1 MPYKLYLDK
10 SENFECD
17 VSVKNASL
25 REAFARIII
34 ESADI
39 SLMFPG
45 YIKNG
50 KCYVPIKRL
59 KGMLNENS
67 SGKIHLEI
75 IVEDTY
81 FKPWEDNFHVEQ
93 HTAVKVQVHEQ
104 KTTVKPLVEV
114 KSVKNAK
121 KLSDFASDLLFICE
135 RVGINKSNLRQ
146 RIDDFKQVV
155 KEYFKANPENL
166 RNSTQVI
173 SEAVNALK

>member
-50 KCYVPIKRL
+50 KCYVIC
-59 KGMLNENS
+59 
-67 SGKIHLEI
+67 
-75 IVEDTY
+75 
-81 FKPWEDNFHVEQ
+81 FHYALALLCQKVYCFYKVREQ
-93 HTAVKVQVHEQ
+93 
-104 KTTVKPLVEV
+104 
-114 KSVKNAK
+114 SV
-121 KLSDFASDLLFICE
+121 L
-135 RVGINKSNLRQ
+135 Q
-146 RIDDFKQVV
+146 
-155 KEYFKANPENL
+155 
-166 RNSTQVI
+166 
-173 SEAVNALK
+173 